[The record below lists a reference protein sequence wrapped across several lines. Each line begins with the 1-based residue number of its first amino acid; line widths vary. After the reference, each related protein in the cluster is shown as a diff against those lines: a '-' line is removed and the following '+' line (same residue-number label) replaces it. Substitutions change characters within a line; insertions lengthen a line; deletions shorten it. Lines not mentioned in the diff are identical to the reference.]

1 MKETRSKEKDLLKCC
16 IIKYSF
22 KTKLPL
28 SIEYCHMPYFYS
40 PLCPPPCAAHTDT
53 ETHTIVKLND
63 YFQDF
68 FRVSC
73 LLGDKRKASPS
84 YRKTQ
89 EGREIHLHS
98 ET

>member
-1 MKETRSKEKDLLKCC
+1 
-16 IIKYSF
+16 
-22 KTKLPL
+22 
-28 SIEYCHMPYFYS
+28 MPYFYS
-40 PLCPPPCAAHTDT
+40 LLCAPPPAPRALHTQT
-53 ETHTIVKLND
+53 ETHTIVELSD
-63 YFQDF
+63 YFQDI

-84 YRKTQ
+84 YGKTQ